1 MKIEIKQQKDESK
14 MIEDRLNEDML
25 KINQELIEQTN
36 MATHFES
43 KLNELNAVK

>member
-25 KINQELIEQTN
+25 KINQELIEQKN
-36 MATHFES
+36 MAIHFES
-43 KLNELNAVK
+43 KFNELNAVK